1 MRTPITVRPLTRAAA
16 RAVQAGLRSRDA
28 FTLRRSQIVSASAA
42 GRRAPQIAVQV
53 GCSDQT
59 VRNVLRAFAARG
71 VACLQR
77 QSSRPKSARPELD
90 AEKCQQVRALLH
102 RSPRTFGHPRSTWTL
117 NLAADVCFAQGLTT
131 RRVSDETIR
140 QALLRLGV
148 KWRRARHWITSPDP
162 AYQRK
167 KSGGTG

>member
-1 MRTPITVRPLTRAAA
+1 
-16 RAVQAGLRSRDA
+16 
-28 FTLRRSQIVSASAA
+28 
-42 GRRAPQIAVQV
+42 
-53 GCSDQT
+53 
-59 VRNVLRAFAARG
+59 VRNVLRAFTARG

-77 QSSRPKSARPELD
+77 LSSRPKQVQAELD
-90 AEKCQQVRALLH
+90 AAKREKLRALLH

-131 RRVSDETIR
+131 RRMSDETIR

-148 KWRRARHWITSPDP
+148 KWRRAREWITSPDP

-167 KSGGTG
+167 KSGGID

>member
-1 MRTPITVRPLTRAAA
+1 MRPPITIRPFTRAEA

-28 FTLRRSQIVSASAA
+28 FTLRRSQILLARGA
-42 GRRAPQIAVQV
+42 GQRAPQIAAHV

-59 VRNVLRAFAARG
+59 VRNVLRAFTARG
-71 VACLQR
+71 GACLQR
-77 QSSRPKSARPELD
+77 LSSRPKQVQAELD
-90 AEKCQQVRALLH
+90 AAKREELRALLH

-131 RRVSDETIR
+131 RRMSDETIR

-148 KWRRARHWITSPDP
+148 KWRRAREWITSPDP

-167 KSGGTG
+167 KSGGID